1 MDFLS
6 ELRYPKRWYSKL
18 FAATLSV
25 AFFSLLATASISG
38 YLLYRIVSPSQTPTN
53 INLQNF
59 PGRPE
64 PLSFPGP
71 GGQRREGWFFPGL
84 TTAPTIVLCHGYSS
98 QRGELLTLV
107 SALQDHQYNVLVFDF
122 TAHGSSPGRST
133 LGYREAA
140 ELRAAIDAVATRPD
154 VDASRFG
161 LWGSNLGAY
170 VALAVGSSD
179 PRIRAVAVESVY
191 DSPPEMLR
199 LLLDKSGLGAIP
211 FMQRTGAWAFRMVTR
226 EFAKEPPLSLRL
238 APLQDVPK
246 LFLMASDEPIL
257 GESTRRLFLV
267 CPEPRELAVVPRGNY
282 ASLLDDEKRAY
293 ENRIVT
299 FFLRSL
305 PTTPAAAPSPPARR

>member
-18 FAATLSV
+18 FAAILSI
-25 AFFSLLATASISG
+25 AFFSFLASAAISA

-53 INLQNF
+53 INLQTF

-64 PLSFPGP
+64 LVSFPGP
-71 GGQRREGWFFPGL
+71 GGQSREGWFFPGL
-84 TTAPTIVLCHGYSS
+84 TTAPTIILCHGYSS

-140 ELRAAIDAVATRPD
+140 ELRGAVNAVAARPD
-154 VDASRFG
+154 VDTSRFG
-161 LWGSNLGAY
+161 LWGNNLGAY
-170 VALAVGSSD
+170 AALAVASSD

-191 DSPPEMLR
+191 NSPADMLH
-199 LLLDKSGLGAIP
+199 LLLDDSGLGAFP
-211 FMQRTGAWAFRMVTR
+211 FMQRTGAWAFRALTR
-226 EFAKEPPLSLRL
+226 EFAEELPLSSRL

-257 GESTRRLFLV
+257 GESTRQLFLAS
-267 CPEPRELAVVPRGNY
+267 PEPRELAVVPRGNY

-305 PTTPAAAPSPPARR
+305 PTTSAAAPSPPARR